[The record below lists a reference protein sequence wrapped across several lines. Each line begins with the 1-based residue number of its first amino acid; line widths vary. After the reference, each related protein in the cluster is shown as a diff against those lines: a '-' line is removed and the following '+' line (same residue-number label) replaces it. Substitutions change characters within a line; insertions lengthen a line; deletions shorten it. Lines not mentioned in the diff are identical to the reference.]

1 MCHIHRQIPMK
12 GRIVTLNT
20 AVDNPV
26 SAAVSDCGPEADCD
40 MAVVLRALGHP
51 ARLQIMRALA
61 SKGRCFCGEI
71 VDMLPLV
78 QSTVSQHLKVL
89 KDANL
94 IEGSIDGPRSCYRL
108 NTKKLRDASVLL
120 DQLTSADETASG
132 CVTNNDL
139 T

>member
-1 MCHIHRQIPMK
+1 MSFETTT
-12 GRIVTLNT
+12 G
-20 AVDNPV
+20 NPV
-26 SAAVSDCGPEADCD
+26 NLAASDQSPSSDCE

-94 IEGSIDGPRSCYRL
+94 IEGTIDGPRSCYRL
-108 NTKKLRDASVLL
+108 NTEKLNDASVLL
-120 DQLTSADETASG
+120 GQLTVTSEAASV
-132 CVTNNDL
+132 CSTNHDL